1 MRRLSLPPTIPAPF
15 DQALFSTSFGECGL
29 AWTTRGLAWIQ
40 LPERT
45 PAATRAR
52 TLAGAGARWGTSAE
66 PSSEAERPAWVAEAM
81 ERIAAHLAGAAAP
94 LDGIPLDATDVP
106 PFFRRVYE
114 EARAIPRGEVRTYA
128 QLAAAAGSP
137 GAMRAVGQAM
147 AKNPWPVVV
156 PCHRVVGSAGKPGGF
171 SAPGGLDTKARL
183 LALEG
188 APFIVAPPRLK
199 TRPAA
204 S

>member
-1 MRRLSLPPTIPAPF
+1 MRRLSRPPRVAEPVAH
-15 DQALFSTSFGECGL
+15 ALFSTSFGECGL
-29 AWTTRGLAWIQ
+29 AWTAHGLAWIQ
-40 LPERT
+40 LPDRT

-52 TLAGAGARWGTSAE
+52 VCAGITARREAPAADEAE
-66 PSSEAERPAWVAEAM
+66 PPPWVADAM
-81 ERIAAHLAGAAAP
+81 DRIAGHLAGRVADLSVILLDLAP
-94 LDGIPLDATDVP
+94 VP

-114 EARAIPRGEVRTYA
+114 EARAVPRGEVRTYA
-128 QLAAAAGSP
+128 ELAASSGSP
-137 GAMRAVGQAM
+137 AATRAVGQAM

-156 PCHRVVGSAGKPGGF
+156 PCHRIVGAAGKPGGL

-188 APFIVAPPRLK
+188 ASFIVASPRLK